1 MRLKDRTV
9 LLTGGAQGIGL
20 AIAERLA
27 REGADIMLNVH
38 KDDERAQQALASLRA
53 TGRRA
58 ELTVADVSRPDDTRR
73 MVAEGVAAFGRLDAL
88 VNNAGVE
95 HHADF
100 LDVEEADYDRT
111 LGVNLKG
118 MFFATQAFARHC
130 RDAGHGGRVVTI
142 SSVHE
147 ELPFPHF
154 APYCASKGGAKML
167 TRTLA
172 VELAPLG
179 ITLNNI
185 APGAIKTP
193 INDDLVND
201 RAKLDALLK
210 QIPLGRLGSTD
221 DVAGAA
227 AFLCSDDAA
236 YMTGTTL
243 TIDGGLTWDYHE
255 Q

>member
-1 MRLKDRTV
+1 MRLKDRIALV
-9 LLTGGAQGIGL
+9 TGGAQGIGL
-20 AIAERLA
+20 AIARRLA
-27 REGADIMLNVH
+27 GEGADIMLNVH
-38 KDDERAQQALASLRA
+38 KDDDRAREAIAALRA

-58 ELTVADVSRPDDTRR
+58 ELTVADVSRPDETRR

-167 TRTLA
+167 TRTLS

-185 APGAIKTP
+185 APGAVRTP

-201 RAKLDALLK
+201 QAKFDALLK